1 MPDSSVAIEFVQYKS
16 IFSDKNENN
25 YISAIVLKKNDLYP
39 KWISLCCDTPFTTPL
54 KPFCSRQTR

>member
-25 YISAIVLKKNDLYP
+25 YISAIVLKKMTCILNGFLFVAT
-39 KWISLCCDTPFTTPL
+39 LLFFHTPT
-54 KPFCSRQTR
+54 